1 MNALCG
7 TIFVHASGEA
17 VDETPIVA
25 FCNARSR
32 YRASRKDL
40 HHEMDLA
47 RIVMPRDAALIYVDQ
62 YRVHLDQCLVS
73 VDQCG
78 IHLDQCCIYLD
89 QYGVWLD
96 QCCVGLN

>member
-1 MNALCG
+1 M
-7 TIFVHASGEA
+7 
-17 VDETPIVA
+17 PIVA
-25 FCNARSR
+25 FCNARSH

-40 HHEMDLA
+40 HHERDLA
-47 RIVMPRDAALIYVDQ
+47 RIVVPQDAALVYVDQ
-62 YRVHLDQCLVS
+62 HRVHLDQCLVS

-78 IHLDQCCIYLD
+78 VHLDQYCVCLDQCCIYLD